1 MQRLSQ
7 KIYQEVIALI
17 HQKSCKEQRAY
28 PAYSEVTEN
37 YAFAVLCF
45 CKSLPCQVKSLF
57 LNFTRT
63 WKYRFGK
70 EPAGQLIFEIFFS
83 SESQDKI
90 AFELLSSCPLASL
103 ISSCSLGWVSLL
115 EPDFSSSLKILFSF
129 PSLFAISCGNSCW
142 HNSEQY
148 PGRGRDWAWAR
159 SYTSRDARGGNQFA
173 RSCLWLPSCNSLPE
187 YSPRK
192 DNFRTHWKHQV
203 CPKLRLSL
211 IVW

>member
-28 PAYSEVTEN
+28 PPPSEMTEN
-37 YAFAVLCF
+37 DAFTVLQ
-45 CKSLPCQVKSLF
+45 SLPCRVKSLF
-57 LNFTRT
+57 LNFTRM
-63 WKYRFGK
+63 WEYRFGK
-70 EPAGQLIFEIFFS
+70 EPAGKLIFEIISLQSPKRRYLLNFF
-83 SESQDKI
+83 
-90 AFELLSSCPLASL
+90 SSCPLASL
-103 ISSCSLGWVSLL
+103 ISTCSLEWVSLL
-115 EPDFSSSLKILFSF
+115 EPDFSSSLKRLFSF

-159 SYTSRDARGGNQFA
+159 SYTSRDARGWNQSA
-173 RSCLWLPSCNSLPE
+173 GSCLWLPSCHSLSE
-187 YSPRK
+187 HSPRT
-192 DNFRTHWKHQV
+192 DDFRTHWKYQV
-203 CPKLRLSL
+203 CPKLCLSL